1 MRQKTEIKI
10 EKFDN
15 IKLFVYTQAHTCTQN
30 EKANHRQKI
39 LATHISNKGLD
50 LKYTKNSLTYQRK
63 RLQKMGKGLETLRE
77 NKLVTNCLRPQ
88 TV

>member
-39 LATHISNKGLD
+39 LATHISNKELD
-50 LKYTKNSLTYQRK
+50 LKHTKNSHLSK
-63 RLQKMGKGLETLRE
+63 KETIENGQWIRNVERE
-77 NKLVTNCLRPQ
+77 
-88 TV
+88 